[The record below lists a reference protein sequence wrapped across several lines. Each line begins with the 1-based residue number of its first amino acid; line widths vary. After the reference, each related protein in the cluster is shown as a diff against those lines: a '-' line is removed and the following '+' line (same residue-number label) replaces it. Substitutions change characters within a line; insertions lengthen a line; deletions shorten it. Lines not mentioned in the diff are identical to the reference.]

1 MNSLFA
7 SHQKTLVI
15 AALLAVL
22 TAVCAY
28 LEPRFISVDGIG
40 LILKYAGLYGLIALG
55 VSFVIITGGIDLSI
69 GSWIGLSAVLF
80 PVLLRDYGLSTSA
93 ALAAI
98 ILLSAAAGALH
109 GLLITRL
116 RLQPFLVTLCG
127 LFIYRGLARII
138 GGNRE
143 QMVPQAQQWMRST
156 FVKAQPLGDLPIP
169 SVFLLHLIATGRNE
183 QAARFSG
190 VNTSAVRITA
200 YILCSIFAGLSGVL
214 FLLEVNSAQGSGF
227 GNFYELWAIAGA
239 VLGGCSLRGGQAG
252 VTGVLLGILMVAE
265 VRQAVGLIVRDEFK
279 EFVIGSFILIG
290 VVADELLSRFLSRSR

>member
-22 TAVCAY
+22 TAVCAC

-80 PVLLRDYGLSTSA
+80 PVLLRDYGLSTSS
-93 ALAAI
+93 ALAVI

-109 GLLITRL
+109 GVLITRL

-169 SVFLLHLIATGRNE
+169 SVFLLLLAAAALSAVFLNHTVWGRHLIATGRNE

-190 VNTSAVRITA
+190 VI
-200 YILCSIFAGLSGVL
+200 